1 MKTWIFQFRY
11 ILITALLWLIV
22 IGISQAQNHEGFGAF
37 NKERL
42 SMEKQGMLLLAT
54 WSLGNLAWGGIG
66 ASNSVGEAKGF
77 HQMNMYWNSVNLII
91 AGLGYYNAFKEVPG
105 TEFWETIGA
114 QHRMEKILLFN
125 AGLDV
130 GYIAAGLYLNERG
143 KRLNR
148 EQWQGFGKSVILQGA
163 FLLSFDLIMYAVMRD
178 HAGDLPKIMEHVTFS
193 GLGVGVR
200 LPLQ

>member
-1 MKTWIFQFRY
+1 MKTSSLPYFSLTLTA
-11 ILITALLWLIV
+11 ILFFAAIA
-22 IGISQAQNHEGFGAF
+22 ISHAQGYEDFASF
-37 NKERL
+37 NRERI

-66 ASNSVGEAKGF
+66 ASNSQGVAEGF

-91 AGLGYYNAFKEVPG
+91 AGLGYYNAFKEVPSM
-105 TEFWETIGA
+105 EFWETLDA

-130 GYIAAGLYLNERG
+130 GYIAGGLYLNERG

-148 EQWQGFGKSVILQGA
+148 EQWQGFGKSVVLQGA
-163 FLLSFDLIMYAVMRD
+163 FLLSFDVIMYLMMQD
-178 HAGDLPKIMEHVTFS
+178 HAGDLPKILEQVSFS

-200 LPLQ
+200 FPIQ

>member
-1 MKTWIFQFRY
+1 MNVRIFRFRY
-11 ILITALLWLIV
+11 ILVTALVWLGAA
-22 IGISQAQNHEGFGAF
+22 GISQAQSHEGFASF
-37 NKERL
+37 NKARISL
-42 SMEKQGMLLLAT
+42 EKQGMLLLAT

-66 ASNSVGEAKGF
+66 ASNSVGVDKGF

-91 AGLGYYNAFKEVPG
+91 AGLGYYHTFKEIPS
-105 TEFWETIGA
+105 TEFWETIDA

-143 KRLNR
+143 KRLGR
-148 EQWQGFGKSVILQGA
+148 EQWQGFGKSVMLQGA

-178 HAGDLPKIMEHVTFS
+178 HAGDLPKILEHVSVS
-193 GLGVGVR
+193 GLGLGIR
-200 LPLQ
+200 LPL

>member
-22 IGISQAQNHEGFGAF
+22 IGISQAQSHDGFGAF
-37 NKERL
+37 NKERI